1 MLRIVVVSDSHRN
14 TQVLERIAS
23 LEKKSDLFL
32 HCGDACDLPQNIK
45 PFIAVK
51 GNCDFLFD
59 YPESLTLNVPPV
71 GEIYLFHG
79 IGGRSAIRRIINT
92 QKPKIL
98 LFGHT
103 HCQMAEV
110 IDGCYVFNPG
120 SVTFPRDGSR
130 GSYLV
135 IEANGPDD
143 IKWEFKEI

>member
-45 PFIAVK
+45 PFISVK

-98 LFGHT
+98 LLKEFWGR
-103 HCQMAEV
+103 
-110 IDGCYVFNPG
+110 
-120 SVTFPRDGSR
+120 VTSIHPSTLCLLVRHF
-130 GSYLV
+130 YL
-135 IEANGPDD
+135 
-143 IKWEFKEI
+143 